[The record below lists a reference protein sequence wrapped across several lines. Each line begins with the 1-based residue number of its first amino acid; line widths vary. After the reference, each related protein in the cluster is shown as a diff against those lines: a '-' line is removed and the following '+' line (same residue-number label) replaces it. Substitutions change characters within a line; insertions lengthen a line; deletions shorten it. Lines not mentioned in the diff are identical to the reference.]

1 MTRSIPR
8 LVALSLVPLAVLA
21 FASAAPAKD
30 KKPKDMKAA
39 CEKEVREKI
48 KVKHA
53 GAHDIELTSSREW
66 QATSTQTGIGGTG
79 TLKAANNSPRHFE
92 WTCTY
97 DTTKNKIVDVN
108 VEKPSKPAKDKK

>member
-8 LVALSLVPLAVLA
+8 LVALSLVPLLALA
-21 FASAAPAKD
+21 FASTANAKE

-48 KVKHA
+48 KIKHA
-53 GAHDIELTSSREW
+53 GAHDIQLTPSREW
-66 QATSTQTGIGGTG
+66 QATSTQNGIGGTG
-79 TLKAANNSPRHFE
+79 TLKAANNSPRNFE

-97 DTTKNKIVDVN
+97 DTAKNKIVDVN
-108 VEKPSKPAKDKK
+108 VEKPKRPGKEKK